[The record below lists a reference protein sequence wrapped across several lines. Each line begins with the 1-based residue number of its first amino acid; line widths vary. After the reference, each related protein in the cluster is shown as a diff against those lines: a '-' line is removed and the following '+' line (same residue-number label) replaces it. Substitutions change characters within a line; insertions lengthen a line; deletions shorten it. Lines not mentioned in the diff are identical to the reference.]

1 MVKVKTFVRYYFLM
15 IIDPCLIVA
24 KEFLTNALITSS
36 TQLLI
41 TTPLYSHE
49 SILKFFI
56 TTLILF
62 CLESINRELFLP
74 AEALLSSS
82 NLTGSNL
89 SKDDLCTKLF
99 LRPLSFFSS
108 ILDCIWGASW
118 VLIFF
123 YAFNCIFFSESY
135 LLNLIKFSFMRI
147 IFWLESALL
156 TKLDLGLSNFSLF
169 SIGLKICTFFRIF
182 F

>member
-1 MVKVKTFVRYYFLM
+1 MSPARLYMVKVKTFVRYYFLM

-89 SKDDLCTKLF
+89 FKDDLCSIF
-99 LRPLSFFSS
+99 FPHPLSVFAQ
-108 ILDCIWGASW
+108 ILYCFGGVLG

-123 YAFNCIFFSESY
+123 
-135 LLNLIKFSFMRI
+135 
-147 IFWLESALL
+147 
-156 TKLDLGLSNFSLF
+156 
-169 SIGLKICTFFRIF
+169 
-182 F
+182 